1 MSNSSITVREV
12 FDLPEPGSPAESSPR
27 WQTLRQWMGEE
38 VKGIKSAAMPD
49 VAAKI
54 AELLEVPIPGI
65 FVTSWKKSDAIR
77 ELLDESRKTPD
88 AIMHLELAE
97 HTINSQHKPHIEIRI
112 KNTTVKK
119 IEFTLKLLF
128 KLKGF
133 ILRIQNGSISEMQAG
148 TCEIKGTLEYQGL
161 AIVEKK
167 LAPINLPARIP
178 LEGLLKTED
187 RKLPDHVLSGGSISE
202 KSASL
207 EPPTKRLQVE
217 RPHGDSVLSVPS
229 LSPRETQLNSA
240 LSAPTL
246 TPSVNVA
253 TRLSESVSESNIV
266 ETDPE
271 PHDAKEE
278 DREQFVL

>member
-1 MSNSSITVREV
+1 MSNSAITVREV
-12 FDLPEPGSPAESSPR
+12 FDVPEPGSPAESSPR
-27 WQTLRQWMGEE
+27 WQTFQQWMGEE

-54 AELLEVPIPGI
+54 AELLEIPIPGI
-65 FVTSWKKSDAIR
+65 FLTSWKKSDAIR
-77 ELLDESRKTPD
+77 ELLDESRKTPE

-112 KNTTVKK
+112 KNTCVKK

-133 ILRIQNGSISEMQAG
+133 ILRIQNGVIREMQAG

-167 LAPINLPARIP
+167 LAPINLPATIP
-178 LEGLLKTED
+178 LEVLMKTED
-187 RKLPDHVLSGGSISE
+187 RKVPDQVLSGGSISE
-202 KSASL
+202 KSALL
-207 EPPTKRLQVE
+207 EPTTKSLPVE
-217 RPHGDSVLSVPS
+217 KPQGDPVLSVPRS
-229 LSPRETQLNSA
+229 GQGETPLNSE

-246 TPSVNVA
+246 TPPVKVA
-253 TRLSESVSESNIV
+253 TRPSESVSQSEIV
-266 ETDPE
+266 ETDFE

-278 DREQFVL
+278 EREQFVL

>member
-1 MSNSSITVREV
+1 MSNSAITVREV
-12 FDLPEPGSPAESSPR
+12 FDLPEPGSPAESSAR
-27 WQTLRQWMGEE
+27 WQTFRQWMGEE
-38 VKGIKSAAMPD
+38 VKGIKSAAIPD

-65 FVTSWKKSDAIR
+65 FVTSWKKSEAIR

-97 HTINSQHKPHIEIRI
+97 HTINSQHKPYIEIRI

-128 KLKGF
+128 KLQGF
-133 ILRIQNGSISEMQAG
+133 ILRIQNGAIREMQAG

-161 AIVEKK
+161 AILEKK
-167 LAPINLPARIP
+167 LAPINLPATIP
-178 LEGLLKTED
+178 LESLLKTED
-187 RKLPDHVLSGGSISE
+187 RKLPDRVLSGGSISE
-202 KSASL
+202 KPVSVETQTKSL
-207 EPPTKRLQVE
+207 PVE
-217 RPHGDSVLSVPS
+217 NSQEGPLLSVPR
-229 LSPRETQLNSA
+229 LSPRETQLNSG

-246 TPSVNVA
+246 TPPVEVP
-253 TRLSESVSESNIV
+253 TRMSESTTESNIV
-266 ETDPE
+266 ETVPV
-271 PHDAKEE
+271 PDAREE